1 MEKEY
6 VTLNSG
12 SKTTA
17 KSSKKSKNHRKTG
30 HSKSNIRRSAL
41 ETKRTGSSR
50 TGMRK
55 VNGSSKSTSPRT
67 SRSKKKSR
75 SRKMDIPVQYI
86 AGGAVVVVLLIVI
99 IFAVKSCGVS
109 HKTPERVVKA
119 LIESYESGNEKK
131 VKKCYGVDKV
141 DDNLQAEI
149 DATIK
154 YFAAHSPQKIQI
166 NKCDKISQDGNYAYI
181 YITYDLVLKNGQSY
195 PCISTY
201 MTQKKD
207 DGKYYI
213 LAPSEITNDINK
225 QAAEKYALFMKTD
238 AYQEYT
244 VAYDKFIKKN
254 PGYEE
259 KIASKLS

>member
-1 MEKEY
+1 
-6 VTLNSG
+6 
-12 SKTTA
+12 
-17 KSSKKSKNHRKTG
+17 
-30 HSKSNIRRSAL
+30 
-41 ETKRTGSSR
+41 
-50 TGMRK
+50 MRK

-86 AGGAVVVVLLIVI
+86 AGGAVLVVLLIVI

-141 DDNLQAEI
+141 DDNFQAEI

>member
-6 VTLNSG
+6 VSLNGS
-12 SKTTA
+12 SKTTSNS
-17 KSSKKSKNHRKTG
+17 KSRRKTG

-41 ETKRTGSSR
+41 ETKKTGSSR
-50 TGMRK
+50 TGMRNVK
-55 VNGSSKSTSPRT
+55 SNGSSKAAGSKTSK
-67 SRSKKKSR
+67 SRKRSR
-75 SRKMDIPVQYI
+75 SRKRDIPVQYI
-86 AGGAVVVVLLIVI
+86 AGGIVLAVLLIVI

-131 VKKCYGVDKV
+131 VKNCYGVTTA
-141 DDNLQAEI
+141 DDNLQTEM
-149 DATIK
+149 DATVK
-154 YFAAHSPQKIQI
+154 YFAAHSPESIQI
-166 NKCDKISQDGNYAYI
+166 NNCDKIYQDGNYAFM
-181 YITYDLVLKNGQSY
+181 YITYDLTLKDGQAY

-213 LAPSEITNDINK
+213 LAPSEVTNDMNK
-225 QAAEKYALFMKTD
+225 KAAEKYALFMKTD
-238 AYQEYT
+238 AYQEYS

>member
-1 MEKEY
+1 
-6 VTLNSG
+6 
-12 SKTTA
+12 
-17 KSSKKSKNHRKTG
+17 
-30 HSKSNIRRSAL
+30 
-41 ETKRTGSSR
+41 
-50 TGMRK
+50 MRK

-86 AGGAVVVVLLIVI
+86 AGGAVLVVLLIVI

-131 VKKCYGVDKV
+131 VRKCYGVDKV

>member
-12 SKTTA
+12 SKTA
-17 KSSKKSKNHRKTG
+17 ARSSKNTKSRRKTG

-86 AGGAVVVVLLIVI
+86 AGGAVLVILLIAI
-99 IFAVKSCGVS
+99 IFAVRSCGIS

-119 LIESYESGNEKK
+119 LIESYKYIIVYSKHLKVQNLIGMTLRIHLGNFPIGEMF
-131 VKKCYGVDKV
+131 V
-141 DDNLQAEI
+141 
-149 DATIK
+149 
-154 YFAAHSPQKIQI
+154 
-166 NKCDKISQDGNYAYI
+166 
-181 YITYDLVLKNGQSY
+181 
-195 PCISTY
+195 
-201 MTQKKD
+201 
-207 DGKYYI
+207 
-213 LAPSEITNDINK
+213 
-225 QAAEKYALFMKTD
+225 
-238 AYQEYT
+238 
-244 VAYDKFIKKN
+244 
-254 PGYEE
+254 
-259 KIASKLS
+259 IA

>member
-12 SKTTA
+12 SKTA
-17 KSSKKSKNHRKTG
+17 ARSSKNTKSRRKTG

-86 AGGAVVVVLLIVI
+86 AGGAVLVILLIAI
-99 IFAVKSCGVS
+99 IFAVRSCGIS

-119 LIESYESGNEKK
+119 LIESYESGNENKI
-131 VKKCYGVDKV
+131 KKCYGVTKA

-149 DATIK
+149 DANILQRILRRR
-154 YFAAHSPQKIQI
+154 SR
-166 NKCDKISQDGNYAYI
+166 
-181 YITYDLVLKNGQSY
+181 
-195 PCISTY
+195 STSAIRY
-201 MTQKKD
+201 TRMVIMHL
-207 DGKYYI
+207 YI
-213 LAPSEITNDINK
+213 LRMIWYSR
-225 QAAEKYALFMKTD
+225 TD
-238 AYQEYT
+238 RA
-244 VAYDKFIKKN
+244 IR
-254 PGYEE
+254 
-259 KIASKLS
+259 ASVLI

>member
-1 MEKEY
+1 
-6 VTLNSG
+6 
-12 SKTTA
+12 
-17 KSSKKSKNHRKTG
+17 
-30 HSKSNIRRSAL
+30 
-41 ETKRTGSSR
+41 
-50 TGMRK
+50 MRNVK
-55 VNGSSKSTSPRT
+55 VNGSKSTSSKI

-75 SRKMDIPVQYI
+75 SRRMDIPVQYI
-86 AGGAVVVVLLIVI
+86 AGGTVLAVLLIVI
-99 IFAVKSCGVS
+99 IFAVRSCGVS

-119 LIESYESGNEKK
+119 LIESYESGSENKI
-131 VKKCYGVDKV
+131 KKCYGVTKA

-149 DATIK
+149 DANIK
-154 YFAAHSPQKIQI
+154 YFAAHSPEKIQI
-166 NKCDKISQDGNYAYI
+166 NNCDKIYQDGNYAFV
-181 YITYDLVLKNGQSY
+181 YITYDLVLKDGQSY

-207 DGKYYI
+207 DNKYYV
-213 LAPSEITNDINK
+213 LAPSDVTNDMNK

-259 KIASKLS
+259 KIDSKLG

>member
-12 SKTTA
+12 SKTA
-17 KSSKKSKNHRKTG
+17 ARSSKNTKSRRKTG

-86 AGGAVVVVLLIVI
+86 AGGAVLVILLIAI
-99 IFAVKSCGVS
+99 IFAVRSCGIS

-119 LIESYESGNEKK
+119 LIESYESGNENKI
-131 VKKCYGVDKV
+131 KKCYGVTKA

-149 DATIK
+149 DANIK
-154 YFAAHSPQKIQI
+154 YFAAHSPEKIQI
-166 NKCDKISQDGNYAYI
+166 NKCDKIYQDGNYAFI
-181 YITYDLVLKNGQSY
+181 YITYD
-195 PCISTY
+195 
-201 MTQKKD
+201 M
-207 DGKYYI
+207 
-213 LAPSEITNDINK
+213 NK

>member
-1 MEKEY
+1 
-6 VTLNSG
+6 
-12 SKTTA
+12 
-17 KSSKKSKNHRKTG
+17 
-30 HSKSNIRRSAL
+30 
-41 ETKRTGSSR
+41 
-50 TGMRK
+50 MRK

-86 AGGAVVVVLLIVI
+86 AGGAVLVVLLIVI

>member
-1 MEKEY
+1 
-6 VTLNSG
+6 
-12 SKTTA
+12 
-17 KSSKKSKNHRKTG
+17 
-30 HSKSNIRRSAL
+30 
-41 ETKRTGSSR
+41 
-50 TGMRK
+50 MRK

-86 AGGAVVVVLLIVI
+86 AGGAVLVVLLIVI

-207 DGKYYI
+207 DGKYYV

>member
-86 AGGAVVVVLLIVI
+86 AGGAVLVVLLIVI

-181 YITYDLVLKNGQSY
+181 YITYDLVLKNRQSY

>member
-12 SKTTA
+12 SKTA
-17 KSSKKSKNHRKTG
+17 ARSSKNTKSRRKTG

-75 SRKMDIPVQYI
+75 SRKMDVPVQYI
-86 AGGAVVVVLLIVI
+86 AGGAVLVILLIAI
-99 IFAVKSCGVS
+99 IFAVRSCGIS

-119 LIESYESGNEKK
+119 LIESYESGNENKI
-131 VKKCYGVDKV
+131 KKCYGVTKA

-149 DATIK
+149 DANIK
-154 YFAAHSPQKIQI
+154 YFAAHSPEKIQI
-166 NKCDKISQDGNYAYI
+166 NKCDKIYQDGNYAFI
-181 YITYDLVLKNGQSY
+181 YITYDLVLKDGQSY

-201 MTQKKD
+201 MTQKD
-207 DGKYYI
+207 DNKYYI
-213 LAPSEITNDINK
+213 LAPSDVTNDMNK

>member
-12 SKTTA
+12 SKTA
-17 KSSKKSKNHRKTG
+17 ARSSKNTKSRRKTG

-86 AGGAVVVVLLIVI
+86 AGGAVLVILLIAI
-99 IFAVKSCGVS
+99 IFAVRSCGIS

-119 LIESYESGNEKK
+119 LIESYESGNENKI
-131 VKKCYGVDKV
+131 KKCYGVTKA

-149 DATIK
+149 DANIK
-154 YFAAHSPQKIQI
+154 YFAAHSPEKIQI
-166 NKCDKISQDGNYAYI
+166 NKCDKIYQDGNYA
-181 YITYDLVLKNGQSY
+181 
-195 PCISTY
+195 
-201 MTQKKD
+201 
-207 DGKYYI
+207 
-213 LAPSEITNDINK
+213 
-225 QAAEKYALFMKTD
+225 
-238 AYQEYT
+238 
-244 VAYDKFIKKN
+244 FI
-254 PGYEE
+254 
-259 KIASKLS
+259 

>member
-1 MEKEY
+1 
-6 VTLNSG
+6 
-12 SKTTA
+12 
-17 KSSKKSKNHRKTG
+17 
-30 HSKSNIRRSAL
+30 
-41 ETKRTGSSR
+41 
-50 TGMRK
+50 MRK

-67 SRSKKKSR
+67 SRSKKKSG

-213 LAPSEITNDINK
+213 LAPSDITNDINK

>member
-1 MEKEY
+1 
-6 VTLNSG
+6 
-12 SKTTA
+12 
-17 KSSKKSKNHRKTG
+17 
-30 HSKSNIRRSAL
+30 
-41 ETKRTGSSR
+41 
-50 TGMRK
+50 
-55 VNGSSKSTSPRT
+55 
-67 SRSKKKSR
+67 
-75 SRKMDIPVQYI
+75 MDIPVQYI

-181 YITYDLVLKNGQSY
+181 YITYDLVLKNRQSY

>member
-6 VTLNSG
+6 VSLNG
-12 SKTTA
+12 SRTT
-17 KSSKKSKNHRKTG
+17 KNSKNSKSRRKTG

-41 ETKRTGSSR
+41 ETKKTGSSR
-50 TGMRK
+50 TGMRNVSK
-55 VNGSSKSTSPRT
+55 TGSSKSAGSKTA
-67 SRSKKKSR
+67 RSKKKSR
-75 SRKMDIPVQYI
+75 SRREIPVQYI
-86 AGGAVVVVLLIVI
+86 AGGIVLAVLLIVI
-99 IFAVKSCGVS
+99 IFAVRSCGVS

-131 VKKCYGVDKV
+131 VKKCYGVTQADE
-141 DDNLQAEI
+141 NLQAEM
-149 DATIK
+149 DATVK
-154 YFAAHSPQKIQI
+154 YFAAHSAEKIQI
-166 NKCDKISQDGNYAYI
+166 NKCDKIYQDGNYTFI
-181 YITYDLVLKNGQSY
+181 YITYDLVLKDGQSY

-207 DGKYYI
+207 DGKYYV
-213 LAPSEITNDINK
+213 LEPSEITTDMNK
-225 QAAEKYALFMKTD
+225 KAAEKYALFMKTD

-259 KIASKLS
+259 KIASKVS

>member
-1 MEKEY
+1 
-6 VTLNSG
+6 
-12 SKTTA
+12 
-17 KSSKKSKNHRKTG
+17 
-30 HSKSNIRRSAL
+30 
-41 ETKRTGSSR
+41 
-50 TGMRK
+50 MRK

-86 AGGAVVVVLLIVI
+86 AGGAVLVILLIAI
-99 IFAVKSCGVS
+99 IFAVRSCGIS
-109 HKTPERVVKA
+109 HK
-119 LIESYESGNEKK
+119 SYESGNENKI
-131 VKKCYGVDKV
+131 KKCYGVTKA

-149 DATIK
+149 DANIK
-154 YFAAHSPQKIQI
+154 YFAAHSPEKIQI
-166 NKCDKISQDGNYAYI
+166 NKCDKIYQDGNYAFI
-181 YITYDLVLKNGQSY
+181 YITYDLVLKDGQSY

-207 DGKYYI
+207 DNKYYI
-213 LAPSEITNDINK
+213 LAPSDVTNDMNK

>member
-17 KSSKKSKNHRKTG
+17 RSSKNTKSRRKTG

-41 ETKRTGSSR
+41 ETRRTGSSR

-55 VNGSSKSTSPRT
+55 VNGSSKSTSPKT
-67 SRSKKKSR
+67 SKSKKKSR

-86 AGGAVVVVLLIVI
+86 AGGVVLIVLLIVI
-99 IFAVKSCGVS
+99 IFAVRSCGVS
-109 HKTPERVVKA
+109 HKTPERVVKT
-119 LIESYESGNEKK
+119 LIESYESGNENKI
-131 VKKCYGVDKV
+131 KKCYGVTKA

-149 DATIK
+149 DANIK
-154 YFAAHSPQKIQI
+154 YFAAHSPEKIQI
-166 NKCDKISQDGNYAYI
+166 NSCDKIYQDGNYAFM
-181 YITYDLVLKNGQSY
+181 YITYDLVLKDGQSY

-207 DGKYYI
+207 DNKYYI
-213 LAPSEITNDINK
+213 LAPSDVTNDMNK

-238 AYQEYT
+238 AYQQYT

-259 KIASKLS
+259 KIASKLI

>member
-86 AGGAVVVVLLIVI
+86 AGGAVLVVLLIVI